1 MNTIDPH
8 IVHCAQSK
16 PGQIEIPTRRVRHA
30 HHRTPVAEQT
40 SSRGQSPHDRQHG
53 FSLIELLVAVS
64 FAVLLIGGLASI
76 MAQIGTTRD
85 FTHDRNQLS
94 RQSRFAMDQLARI
107 VSHSRRLLL
116 PLNDNPA
123 TDWRE
128 HVREQTIP
136 ASPPEGSSTL
146 ATAVLAVTLPLYFDF
161 DADGIPDADDDGDG
175 LVDEDL
181 PNDNHHDF
189 FAGIMLIDDDGDG
202 IVDEGASHFEDDEDG
217 AEDEDPVNG
226 IDDDNDGSIDEDA
239 ASDMN
244 SDGCSGI
251 CGVDDDNDNSIDS
264 GSADDDDEDAGSFDD
279 PYDPVVFYIDGSSL
293 MQRTPV
299 PWNQDG
305 ISAPDGP
312 VDGRDFIVST
322 IAENVTRFR
331 VERVA
336 GVPGNKAL
344 LDITLE
350 LTSPD
355 TGEVVSLQSVV
366 RLGGAL

>member
-1 MNTIDPH
+1 MINPHAVRRAHQNTPILGHSHPEH
-8 IVHCAQSK
+8 
-16 PGQIEIPTRRVRHA
+16 
-30 HHRTPVAEQT
+30 
-40 SSRGQSPHDRQHG
+40 QHG
-53 FSLIELLVAVS
+53 FTLIELLVAVS
-64 FAVLLIGGLASI
+64 FAILLIGGLTSI

-85 FTHDRNQLS
+85 FTHDRNALT
-94 RQSRFAMDQLARI
+94 RQARFAMDQMVRI

-116 PLNDNPA
+116 PLKDNPA
-123 TDWRE
+123 TDWSE

-146 ATAVLAVTLPLYFDF
+146 ATAVLAVTLPLYFDL

-189 FAGIMLIDDDGDG
+189 FPGIMLIDDDGDG
-202 IVDEGASHFEDDEDG
+202 IVDDGSGWAEDDEDG
-217 AEDEDPVNG
+217 AENEDPLNG
-226 IDDDNDGSIDEDA
+226 IDDDGDGSIDEDTP
-239 ASDMN
+239 SDMN
-244 SDGCSGI
+244 GDGCPGI
-251 CGVDDDNDNSIDS
+251 CGVDEDGDSTIDDGPN
-264 GSADDDDEDAGSFDD
+264 DDDDEDSGSFDD
-279 PYDPVVFYIDGSSL
+279 PYDPVVFYLSGSSL
-293 MQRTPV
+293 VQRTPV

-322 IAENVTRFR
+322 IADDITRFR

-336 GVPGNKAL
+336 GVTGSQEL
-344 LDITLE
+344 VDITLE

-355 TGEVVSLQSVV
+355 TGETVSLQTQV